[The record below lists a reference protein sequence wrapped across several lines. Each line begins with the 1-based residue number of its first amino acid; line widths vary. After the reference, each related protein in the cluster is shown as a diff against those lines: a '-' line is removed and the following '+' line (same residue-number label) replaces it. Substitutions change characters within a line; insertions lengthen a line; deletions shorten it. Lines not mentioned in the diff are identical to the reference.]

1 MLRQI
6 IRFGAVLVLGSSAAH
21 AATTMFVVNGHDAD
35 NPATTIIGG
44 ANGGTSTVTAEG
56 GAHYTIG
63 FAAQPSPSIVLS
75 ATAGTSYTSYRADY
89 IYTVGI
95 SFSAPLTYMV
105 CRAGDACASQTPP
118 VPIGFATGRL
128 TVDGS
133 GTAGASAG
141 AQRFDGDGVSDG
153 CDGPCH
159 LDEPYQAEFFFDR
172 TTTGGFTGAI
182 GPINEF
188 TFYMPLDLVLMGSL
202 PGDGVSRTTLS
213 VDPVISLNPAF
224 FAANGIDP
232 ATARLTFEPGIG
244 NTVSGAPEPAT
255 WALLLGGF
263 AGTGAALRRARRG
276 TALSLT
282 TR

>member
-6 IRFGAVLVLGSSAAH
+6 IRFGAVLVLGASGAH

-56 GAHYTIG
+56 GAQYTIS

-89 IYTVGI
+89 IYTVGV
-95 SFSAPLTYMV
+95 SFSAPLSYTV
-105 CRAGDACASQTPP
+105 CRKDESCATPP
-118 VPIGFATGRL
+118 MPIGFATGRL

-141 AQRFDGDGVSDG
+141 AQRFDGDGVGDG

-159 LDEPYQAEFFFDR
+159 LDEPYQAELFIDR
-172 TTTGGFTGAI
+172 TATGGFTGAT
-182 GPINEF
+182 GPENQF
-188 TFYMPLDLVLMGSL
+188 TFYIPLDLILMGHL
-202 PGDGVSRTTLS
+202 PGDGVSQTTLS
-213 VDPVISLNPAF
+213 VDPVVSLNPAF

-232 ATARLTFEPGIG
+232 TTARLTFEPGIG
-244 NTVSGAPEPAT
+244 NAVSGAPEPAT
-255 WALLLGGF
+255 WALLLAGF
-263 AGTGAALRRARRG
+263 AGTGAVLRRTRRG
-276 TALSLT
+276 TVLSLAA
-282 TR
+282 